1 MFMFDQHS
9 IWVLIPIVAIIAGVF
24 KYNLGIKEKQI
35 DRAQGHEAGMAKR
48 HAAESRQLEERMR
61 VLERIV
67 TDKGLDVS
75 LEIEKLR
82 DQPAVRDMRAD

>member
-1 MFMFDQHS
+1 MIFDQHT

-24 KYNLGIKEKQI
+24 KHSMRIKEKQI
-35 DRAQGHEAGMAKR
+35 DRMQGQEAEMSSR
-48 HAAESRQLEERMR
+48 HASETRQLEERVR

-67 TDKGLDVS
+67 TDQGLNVS
-75 LEIEKLR
+75 MEIEKLR

>member
-1 MFMFDQHS
+1 MFVFDS
-9 IWVLIPIVAIIAGVF
+9 STVWVLIPIAAIIAGVV
-24 KYNLGIKEKQI
+24 KVSLRVKEKQI
-35 DRAQGHEAGMAKR
+35 DRMQGEETAMAKR
-48 HAAESRQLEERMR
+48 HAAETRQLEERVR

-82 DQPAVRDMRAD
+82 DLPSVRDMRAD

>member
-1 MFMFDQHS
+1 MFVFEPQTV
-9 IWVLIPIVAIIAGVF
+9 WVLIPIAAIFAGVF
-24 KYNLGIKEKQI
+24 KYNMRIKEKQL
-35 DRAQGHEAGMAKR
+35 DRMQGHEADMAKR
-48 HAAESRQLEERMR
+48 HTAETKALEERVR

-82 DQPAVRDMRAD
+82 DQPSVRDMRAD